1 MADEPTR
8 TQQDSMGEVQIP
20 KDALYGAA
28 TQRAKE
34 NFPISGLVLP
44 PEFISALAAIKSCCS
59 EVNRDLKELNP
70 EVADAIISAAEEV
83 FQGNLNSQFIV
94 DIFQT
99 GSGTSTNMNMNE
111 VLAHIASH
119 KLGKPV
125 HPNDDVNRCQ
135 SSNDVIPTA
144 IHVAATVK
152 IMGELLP
159 SLQKLHDTLR
169 KKSEEFSDVIKVG
182 RTHLQDATPIT
193 LGQEFSGYA
202 SQMEHGI
209 ERIESALPHMFEL
222 PIGGTAVGTG
232 INAHPE
238 FGKRVCEKLKVRF
251 NIPFREAPNHFEA
264 QSNKDAC
271 VQTSAT
277 LKTVALSLTKI
288 ADDLRWMS
296 SGPRAGLN
304 EITLPALQPG
314 SSIMPGKVNP
324 VLCESVLQVAAQVIG
339 NDAAITHAAH
349 LSNFELNVG
358 MPLIAYNLLQS
369 ITILARVCDVF
380 EEKCIQG
387 IKANR
392 EKLQMQSEENPM
404 LITRLAPQIGYDR
417 AAIIAKKM
425 YEQKLDLRDIAKEE
439 GLDEKT
445 VDELLAP
452 EKMV

>member
-1 MADEPTR
+1 
-8 TQQDSMGEVQIP
+8 
-20 KDALYGAA
+20 
-28 TQRAKE
+28 
-34 NFPISGLVLP
+34 
-44 PEFISALAAIKSCCS
+44 
-59 EVNRDLKELNP
+59 
-70 EVADAIISAAEEV
+70 
-83 FQGNLNSQFIV
+83 
-94 DIFQT
+94 
-99 GSGTSTNMNMNE
+99 
-111 VLAHIASH
+111 
-119 KLGKPV
+119 
-125 HPNDDVNRCQ
+125 
-135 SSNDVIPTA
+135 
-144 IHVAATVK
+144 
-152 IMGELLP
+152 
-159 SLQKLHDTLR
+159 
-169 KKSEEFSDVIKVG
+169 
-182 RTHLQDATPIT
+182 
-193 LGQEFSGYA
+193 
-202 SQMEHGI
+202 MEHGI

-288 ADDLRWMS
+288 ADDLRWMN